1 MDLCVLTLGE
11 GSLRSVQGNHLS
23 LEIERREL
31 AVLEPLAKVR
41 VFGLVCSGGGER
53 QRRGCV
59 CGDTEAL
66 ALRSQRFFFTS
77 LQVQDIWQL
86 DLCSGVRVFRV

>member
-1 MDLCVLTLGE
+1 MDLCVLKLGE

-41 VFGLVCSGGGER
+41 VFGLVCSGGGE
-53 QRRGCV
+53 V
-59 CGDTEAL
+59 SLMTEAGL
-66 ALRSQRFFFTS
+66 CVWRHGGVGSEEPALFFHKS
-77 LQVQDIWQL
+77 P
-86 DLCSGVRVFRV
+86 SRR